1 FADGHGHGGHGGP
14 GGHGPGGNPHD
25 SKHVHN
31 DTLPAAITDYIAAN
45 YAGYTSRH
53 GRNVTICTGET
64 LTSVLVVPAD
74 STLVPLMLFFDAQN
88 AFFMSGTR
96 VDYSTIPTAVSDAVT
111 TNFADYT
118 ASLKVMKFTLAS
130 GANNYQIK
138 LRKAGDRKRVLIAE
152 DGTILCQ

>member
-1 FADGHGHGGHGGP
+1 
-14 GGHGPGGNPHD
+14 
-25 SKHVHN
+25 
-31 DTLPAAITDYIAAN
+31 
-45 YAGYTSRH
+45 
-53 GRNVTICTGET
+53 
-64 LTSVLVVPAD
+64 
-74 STLVPLMLFFDAQN
+74 
-88 AFFMSGTR
+88 MSGTR